1 MTRIASVNER
11 AARMFGGDAAR
22 TDMIGRPISRFWPV
36 EGYDLLA
43 DVLTSATDEPT
54 RRIALARAGE
64 IKGMLHGASLAAWR
78 SPARKGDGD
87 GVIYLMVNGAASADR
102 SASDL
107 HASEDRY
114 RKLIHHMP
122 TALWQVDARPV
133 GEIFDRL
140 KEEGV
145 SDIAAFLDAHPELV
159 DLASDLVRVT
169 EANRHAAALF
179 RSERAADLLGPV
191 RYLFEASP
199 DTGKRVMAAHFTGER
214 VYMERSRIRTRD
226 GELRD
231 VQFSVTFPTP
241 PEQLDTTFLIL
252 TDITEQLRTEA
263 LLQRLQSDH
272 AHASRMSTLGELAT
286 SIAHEVKQ
294 PLAAIVTNG
303 ETSLRWLSRSP
314 TNVVKV
320 QQLTE
325 RMVASAQRAS
335 DIVHRIRQMV
345 VNDDPQHG
353 PIDIGA
359 VVDEALLFVRHDI
372 ESKGI
377 ALSVA
382 ADAPALKTVGDRIQ
396 LQQVIVNLLVNSI
409 QAVAAPGRPDRRI
422 EVAYGADETRQ
433 QLSFSISD
441 NGPGIPE
448 EVLGRV
454 FDSFFT
460 TKRGGMGVGLA
471 ICQSIIL
478 AHGGEIA
485 AENRPEG
492 GARLQFRIPLRPQV
506 AGV

>member
-1 MTRIASVNER
+1 VTTQI
-11 AARMFGGDAAR
+11 
-22 TDMIGRPISRFWPV
+22 
-36 EGYDLLA
+36 
-43 DVLTSATDEPT
+43 DEP
-54 RRIALARAGE
+54 
-64 IKGMLHGASLAAWR
+64 
-78 SPARKGDGD
+78 
-87 GVIYLMVNGAASADR
+87 
-102 SASDL
+102 
-107 HASEDRY
+107 
-114 RKLIHHMP
+114 
-122 TALWQVDARPV
+122 
-133 GEIFDRL
+133 
-140 KEEGV
+140 
-145 SDIAAFLDAHPELV
+145 
-159 DLASDLVRVT
+159 
-169 EANRHAAALF
+169 
-179 RSERAADLLGPV
+179 
-191 RYLFEASP
+191 
-199 DTGKRVMAAHFTGER
+199 
-214 VYMERSRIRTRD
+214 
-226 GELRD
+226 
-231 VQFSVTFPTP
+231 
-241 PEQLDTTFLIL
+241 
-252 TDITEQLRTEA
+252 
-263 LLQRLQSDH
+263 
-272 AHASRMSTLGELAT
+272 
-286 SIAHEVKQ
+286 
-294 PLAAIVTNG
+294 
-303 ETSLRWLSRSP
+303 
-314 TNVVKV
+314 
-320 QQLTE
+320 
-325 RMVASAQRAS
+325 
-335 DIVHRIRQMV
+335 RIRQMV